1 MTHYDHL
8 EQIVNFTTDGDT
20 HDIWPAIAKY
30 VDLHPNT
37 EYRSELLTRLITEAT
52 YWYYSYIDLP
62 VTMDDIRYHLL
73 GDDDYDTLAAMFR
86 TARAEEKLLS
96 ISN

>member
-30 VDLHPNT
+30 VDLHPDT
-37 EYRSELLTRLITEAT
+37 RYRSDEIN
-52 YWYYSYIDLP
+52 YGSYIL
-62 VTMDDIRYHLL
+62 VLQLH
-73 GDDDYDTLAAMFR
+73 
-86 TARAEEKLLS
+86 
-96 ISN
+96 